1 MQIHRMSPGETL
13 KAVGIGVLTALLLS
27 AIMVPAFKFGIA
39 PMPKPPALAFA
50 QLLLG
55 PNVPLPVGLLFH
67 VAYVTFWAVVYVV
80 FLWDRLTF
88 LNALWLGLR
97 SLDRDPDFLL
107 PPSRVGIPRPYDQSK
122 ADSRV
127 VGTSRPFRG
136 VSVGIV
142 PNRLQDEGGTRR
154 ITRGLNKPSSGRA
167 GMSNSPLPEGLG
179 EFAIAGCIAWS
190 LANGTLTAITK

>member
-67 VAYVTFWAVVYVV
+67 VAYVTFWAVIYVA
-80 FLWDRLTF
+80 FFWDRLTF
-88 LNALWLGLR
+88 LNALWLGLA
-97 SLDRDPDFLL
+97 LWIVILVFFFPLLGWGFLGL
-107 PPSRVGIPRPYDQSK
+107 TISPKLIP
-122 ADSRV
+122 A
-127 VGTSRPFRG
+127 
-136 VSVGIV
+136 
-142 PNRLQDEGGTRR
+142 
-154 ITRGLNKPSSGRA
+154 
-167 GMSNSPLPEGLG
+167 
-179 EFAIAGCIAWS
+179 S
-190 LANGTLTAITK
+190 LAPHVLFAVFLWGLCRIGFKTKAAPDE